1 MLAPSGSEPC
11 SSLRI
16 LLAED
21 SVIDQIIAR
30 EILEQLGC
38 RADLAKDG
46 TEVLEAL
53 QRQDYDVV
61 LMDTHMPQMD
71 GITTAREIGRRLPAG
86 RRPWLVAMAA
96 DTGEADRRS
105 YLANGMDDYL
115 GKPIVA
121 QDLATVLSRVRPRER
136 ASGPPGKASPA
147 AVPQLDAGALGRL
160 RETLGAQADSMLP
173 ALLEDF
179 IADGKR
185 LLAEAQLAL
194 AQGNLPDLRRA
205 AHSLK
210 SNAATFGA
218 VALSLAAKE
227 LENLARQG
235 TAEGAL
241 ALVERSQQEFE
252 KARTGLEEYRKGA
265 CHASQCDHLGGR

>member
-38 RADLAKDG
+38 RADLAEDG

-71 GITTAREIGRRLPAG
+71 VITTAREIGRRLPAG

-115 GKPIVA
+115 GKPIKSA
-121 QDLATVLSRVRPRER
+121 ELAAALER
-136 ASGPPGKASPA
+136 A
-147 AVPQLDAGALGRL
+147 
-160 RETLGAQADSMLP
+160 
-173 ALLEDF
+173 
-179 IADGKR
+179 
-185 LLAEAQLAL
+185 
-194 AQGNLPDLRRA
+194 RA
-205 AHSLK
+205 AL
-210 SNAATFGA
+210 
-218 VALSLAAKE
+218 
-227 LENLARQG
+227 
-235 TAEGAL
+235 
-241 ALVERSQQEFE
+241 RS
-252 KARTGLEEYRKGA
+252 APPAGPG
-265 CHASQCDHLGGR
+265 